1 MLPTGREEASSVVVI
16 YLLDRLQAI
25 ADKARTDYY
34 QMLYTLGGEL
44 PHTTAHIG
52 LEPRVEA
59 QTRLVHQ
66 LHLSLWEAEVFC

>member
-1 MLPTGREEASSVVVI
+1 
-16 YLLDRLQAI
+16 
-25 ADKARTDYY
+25 
-34 QMLYTLGGEL
+34 MLYTLGGEL

-66 LHLSLWEAEVFC
+66 LYLSLWETEVFC